1 MEDHFDQE
9 HFKNSNITF
18 VMGIV
23 AVMVLFLCIATYVNV
38 LNAVI
43 NTSYKDHLALYESL
57 RPGYS
62 SLPIVL
68 K

>member
-9 HFKNSNITF
+9 NFRNSNITF
-18 VMGIV
+18 IMGIV
-23 AVMVLFLCIATYVNV
+23 AVMVLFLGIATYVNV

-57 RPGYS
+57 KPSYS
-62 SLPIVL
+62 SFPIVL